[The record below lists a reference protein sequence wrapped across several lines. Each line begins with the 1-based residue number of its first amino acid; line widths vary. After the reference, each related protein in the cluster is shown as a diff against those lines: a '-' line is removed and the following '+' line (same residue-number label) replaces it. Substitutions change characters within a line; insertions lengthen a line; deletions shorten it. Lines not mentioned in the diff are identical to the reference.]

1 MLQSDI
7 YHLQIRIIMQ
17 SLSFIHTHTHGVNKD
32 FSTNKCLQSLILIS
46 SN

>member
-17 SLSFIHTHTHGVNKD
+17 SLSFIYIYTHTHGVNKD
-32 FSTNKCLQSLILIS
+32 FSYI
-46 SN
+46 